1 MANRLRCV
9 AIAQPSCALGRGL
22 VQHGIEQGFDPG
34 PPITGNAYDQTEIR
48 TPFWREAIAAFMGSE
63 FIREQFGTSF
73 QHIYGQQKL
82 KEMHSFYTEV
92 TDLEYAWYL
101 RSV

>member
-1 MANRLRCV
+1 MRRRAGQGYDLLIASQLHMAPYALLLPDTPRVLEEV
-9 AIAQPSCALGRGL
+9 ELAI
-22 VQHGIEQGFDPG
+22 
-34 PPITGNAYDQTEIR
+34 
-48 TPFWREAIAAFMGSE
+48 
-63 FIREQFGTSF
+63 IREQFGESF
-73 QHIYGQQKL
+73 RHIYGQQKL